1 METLDWLKELALAPG
16 VSGFESAVKKVLF
29 DKLGDICE
37 RDYDGI
43 GSVIFTLKEQ
53 HTGSKVMIAAHMDEV
68 GFMVKN
74 ITPEGY
80 LKFTCIGGWWD
91 QVLLGQRVTVLTK
104 SGEVPGLIG
113 SKPPHILP
121 PDERKKP
128 VERKDMYID
137 VGAKDKQEAE
147 EVFGISL
154 GDAIVPAGEFI
165 VMKNPDYLM
174 AKAWDNRIGCAMMAE
189 AMRRMAKVE
198 HTCRI
203 YGVGTVQEE
212 VGLRG
217 AQTSAAKIMPDIGL
231 VVDTCVAG
239 DVPGVSDDLAPGK
252 LGGGIG
258 ITIYDASMIPSTAL
272 RDYAIAIAKKHD
284 IPYQLVFTEGG
295 GTDGGRIHLAHSGV
309 PTLVLSIATR
319 YLHSHYSI
327 IHRKDYE
334 AGVALL
340 CAMLTDLNDDIVK
353 EIRQA

>member
-1 METLDWLKELALAPG
+1 METLNWLKQLALLPG
-16 VSGFESAVKKVLF
+16 VSGFESAVKKVLS
-29 DKLGDICE
+29 DKLSDICDE
-37 RDYDGI
+37 DYDGI

-53 HTGSKVMIAAHMDEV
+53 HTGPKVMVAAHMDEV

-128 VERKDMYID
+128 VDRKDMYID
-137 VGAKDKQEAE
+137 VGAKDKGEAE

-154 GDAIVPAGEFI
+154 GDAIVPAGEFV

-189 AMRRMAKVE
+189 AMRRMAKIE
-198 HTCRI
+198 HTARI

-217 AQTSAAKIMPDIGL
+217 AQTSASKIMPDIGL

-340 CAMLTDLNDDIVK
+340 CAILTDLNDDIVK